1 MFKHLIKDLLTMRKG
16 RTVNITVWD
25 GFTGKVKIIKNRLFK
40 WYVEIDDVSMCY
52 PQQVPFEK
60 GDKTWVYRKKLFRH
74 IPNKKK
80 VKEVSVW

>member
-1 MFKHLIKDLLTMRKG
+1 MLKHLIKDLLTMRKG

-52 PQQVPFEK
+52 PQQVPLKK
-60 GDKTWVYRKKLFRH
+60 GDKTWVHRKVLFGH
-74 IPNKKK
+74 TPNKKK
-80 VKEVSVW
+80 VMVVGLW